1 MCGIVGVT
9 GAQPTLPVLLD
20 GLSRLEY
27 RGYDSAGVA
36 LQADGSL
43 WTRRRRGKL
52 AVLAGSVADAPA
64 ATAGI
69 GHTRWATHGPPSEAN
84 AHPHA
89 DCTGRLAI
97 VHNGIVENHRDLRTK
112 LEAGDHRFA
121 SETDSELLAHLV
133 EEHLASGHELAEA
146 VSAALRVVEGSV
158 ALAVVSAGHPRLLV
172 AARRGSP
179 LIVGTTATAGFVAS
193 DVPALLPHTKEVYV
207 VGDGQVVEVR
217 PGDLRV
223 SSPEGGVLQ
232 RERRGLDGK
241 GGAPDRGGFPDF
253 MLKEIH
259 EQPDA
264 IAATLGG
271 RRRDETAPSAERIG
285 LSDQQ
290 LRAVTRVLIA
300 GCGTSLHAGL
310 VVRPAF
316 ESWAR
321 VPVECEAASEL
332 RYREPILDRST
343 LVVAIS
349 QSGETVDTLYA
360 MRQARAQGAI
370 GLTVTNV
377 EGSALA
383 READTVLYT
392 RAGMEVGVAATKTH
406 VAQVVALQQLAIDM
420 AGARGSLPLAQL
432 ASLTRALRD
441 VPSRVREV
449 LDRAEEVTA
458 VAARFAQ
465 RRDFFFLGRG
475 PGHALALEGALK
487 LKEVA
492 YVRAEAYAA
501 GEMKHGPIALIEP
514 GVVVIAVVGSGVLRA
529 KMLSNVA
536 EVKAR
541 GATTILLAAD
551 GDQEA
556 RELADAVLSV
566 PDPVPGAELLSS
578 AVEAVPLQLLAY
590 AIAKARGRDVDK
602 PRNLAKTVTVE

>member
-9 GAQPTLPVLLD
+9 GSRPALPVLLD

-36 LQADGSL
+36 LQVDGSL
-43 WTRRRRGKL
+43 WRRRRRGKL
-52 AVLAGSVADAPA
+52 AVLTGSVADAPA

-89 DCTGRLAI
+89 DCTGRVAI

-112 LEAGDHRFA
+112 LEAGDHRLS

-158 ALAVVSAGHPRLLV
+158 ALAVVSAGDPGLLV

-179 LIVGTTATAGFVAS
+179 LIVGSTATAGFIAS
-193 DVPALLPHTKEVYV
+193 DVPALLPHTREVYV

-217 PGDLRV
+217 PGALRV
-223 SSPEGGVLQ
+223 TSPEGGELQ
-232 RERRGLDGK
+232 RERRGIEGK

-253 MLKEIH
+253 MLKEIN

-264 IAATLGG
+264 IAATLGR
-271 RRRDETAPSAERIG
+271 RRRDDTASAAVRVG

-290 LRAVTRVLIA
+290 LRAVDRVLIA

-343 LVVAIS
+343 LVVGIS

-360 MRQARAQGAI
+360 MRQARAQGAL

-383 READTVLYT
+383 READAVLHT
-392 RAGMEVGVAATKTH
+392 RAGTEVGVAATKTH

-420 AGARGSLPLAQL
+420 ARARGTLDLARL

-449 LDRAEEVTA
+449 LGRAQDVAA

-475 PGHALALEGALK
+475 PGHAVALEGALK

-514 GVVVIAVVGSGVLRA
+514 GVVVIAVVGTGVLRA

-566 PDPVPGAELLSS
+566 PEPVAGAELLSS

-590 AIAKARGRDVDK
+590 AVAKARGRDVDK
-602 PRNLAKTVTVE
+602 PRNLAKSVTVE